1 MFASLMR
8 DGRVRRISIVAG
20 LIALTVITFHSQA
33 RHLFSVPD
41 RGDPLFSMWRI
52 AWVQHQLVADPR
64 HLFDANI
71 FYPLRATLTY
81 SDAMILPAMAA
92 WPLAWIG
99 VHPVIAY
106 NLVLL
111 ATFVLSGL
119 AAYLLV
125 RALDLGTAAAWIA
138 AVAFAFCTFRINH
151 FSHLE
156 MQMTMWMPLA
166 LLALSRLLQ
175 TGRPR
180 YVALAAGAL
189 AAQWYSSMYFGLFLT
204 VYTAVFAATLQIA
217 WKIPLRRTALALAAF
232 LMAGLMVF
240 PLGMQYSRTK
250 AIRGVRQIESV
261 AEFSATPSDYVRPI
275 VGPTVYRTLLPQRIN
290 GERALFPGFAVLILA
305 LIGAWPPL
313 TTTRAA
319 LILAGL
325 IAFDGSLGLN
335 GLLYPL
341 LYRLVFPFQSIRVP
355 ARFDM
360 LVTLTLAVL
369 AAYGASRALS
379 RATTRLARF
388 VCVAALTGL
397 LMVDSWPRYDMEPM
411 WDAPPSIYQ
420 SLPASA
426 VLFEFPV
433 HPPADRFLENV
444 MYMYFSMWHWRPMV
458 NGYSGFNPQQYADT
472 LNGTRGFPAPATL
485 VYLKSAGVTHVTV
498 HCRYWDEMVCEAAMR
513 QLDANTSVKR
523 IARSDWYDAPS
534 SLYEIR

>member
-1 MFASLMR
+1 MFAGLMR
-8 DGRVRRISIVAG
+8 DGRVRHLSIVAG

-71 FYPLRATLTY
+71 FYPLPATLTY
-81 SDAMILPAMAA
+81 SDAMILPAIAA

-99 VHPVIAY
+99 VHPVVAY

-125 RALDLGTAAAWIA
+125 RALDLGSAAAWIA

-156 MQMTMWMPLA
+156 MQMTMWMPLT
-166 LLALSRLLQ
+166 LLALYRLLQ

-180 YVALAAGAL
+180 YVALTAGAL

-217 WKIPLRRTALALAAF
+217 WKIPLRRSALALAAF
-232 LMAGLMVF
+232 LIAGLIVF
-240 PLGMQYSRTK
+240 PLGMKYSRTK

-261 AEFSATPSDYVRPI
+261 SEFSATPGDYLRPI
-275 VGPTVYRTLLPQRIN
+275 VGPTVYRTYLPRRIN
-290 GERALFPGFAVLILA
+290 GERALFPGVAVLILA

-313 TTTRAA
+313 ITTRLA
-319 LILAGL
+319 LILGGL

-341 LYRLVFPFQSIRVP
+341 LYRLLFPFQSIRVP

-369 AAYGASRALS
+369 AAYGASRVLS
-379 RATTRLARF
+379 RATSRTTRF
-388 VCVAALTGL
+388 VCLSALTGL
-397 LMVDSWPRYDMEPM
+397 LMVDSWPRYDMEPT
-411 WDAPPSIYQ
+411 WEAPPSIYQ
-420 SLPASA
+420 SLPANA

-444 MYMYFSMWHWRPMV
+444 VYMYFSMWHWRPMV
-458 NGYSGFNPQQYADT
+458 NGYSGFNPPQYAET
-472 LNGTRGFPAPATL
+472 LHGTRGFPAAATL
-485 VYLKSAGVTHVTV
+485 VYLKRAGVTHVTV
-498 HCRYWDEMVCEAAMR
+498 HCRYWDATVCEAAMR
-513 QLDANTSVKR
+513 QLDADTGVKR
-523 IARSDWYDAPS
+523 IARSDWYGAPS

>member
-1 MFASLMR
+1 VLRTFL
-8 DGRVRRISIVAG
+8 VRGWRHVSIVAG

-81 SDAMILPAMAA
+81 SDAMILPAIAA

-99 VHPVIAY
+99 VHPVLAY

-125 RALDLGTAAAWIA
+125 HALDLGSAAAWIA

-156 MQMTMWMPLA
+156 MQMTMWMPMA
-166 LLALSRLLQ
+166 LLALYRLLQ

-180 YVALAAGAL
+180 YVALTAGAL

-232 LMAGLMVF
+232 LLAGLIVF
-240 PLGMQYSRTK
+240 PLGMTYSRTK
-250 AIRGVRQIESV
+250 AIRGVRQIDSV
-261 AEFSATPSDYVRPI
+261 SEFSATPSDYLRPI
-275 VGPTVYRTLLPQRIN
+275 VGPTVYRAFLPPRIN
-290 GERALFPGFAVLILA
+290 GERALFPGFALLIFA

-360 LVTLTLAVL
+360 LVSLTLAVL
-369 AAYGASRALS
+369 AAYGASRVLS
-379 RATTRLARF
+379 RATSRTARF
-388 VCVAALTGL
+388 VCVAALTAL

-420 SLPASA
+420 SLPANA
-426 VLFEFPV
+426 ILFEFPV
-433 HPPADRFLENV
+433 HPLADRFLENV

-458 NGYSGFNPQQYADT
+458 NGYSGFNPPQYAET
-472 LNGTRGFPAPATL
+472 LQGTRRFPAPATL

-498 HCRYWDEMVCEAAMR
+498 HCRYWDDTVCHATMR
-513 QLDANTSVKR
+513 QLDADTGVKR
-523 IARSDWYDAPS
+523 IARSDWYGAPS